1 MSELPARYEYEGGA
15 WPSKLERAHVFS
27 EVADELQISVEGD
40 LIGSVVCRGV
50 DAATVFT
57 VYIPFDGDP
66 NVPWWPAGSRSDLV
80 SALRLLWDTY
90 RVLSQIAVVSRQE
103 AVAP

>member
-1 MSELPARYEYEGGA
+1 MSSEYLYEGGT
-15 WPSKLERAHVFS
+15 WPATLERTHVFS
-27 EVADELQISVEGD
+27 DVADELQISSNGE

-57 VYIPFDGDP
+57 IYIPFEGDP

-80 SALRLLWDTY
+80 SALRLLWDTH
-90 RVLSQIAVVSRQE
+90 RVLSQIAVVSAPE
-103 AVAP
+103 SVAP